1 MYRKAILMN
10 SFFLAGRSRRKE
22 NLDVERKHSRL
33 FVFWPVLQAAGLCTQ
48 TDLAERFG
56 VNNLL
61 LAVPFPRHTSSS
73 VLVQRSISVSP
84 FSTSR
89 LSRFWVLGQQ
99 IEFAQVLARL
109 DPAQCLAVN
118 SWYKKQNRLKT
129 EGDEGFSNVSQIV
142 SWLLNRG
149 YAVTGPGLD
158 MALTN
163 VQNNSSRKLFWHE
176 GPKQDRAIW
185 NGKLNHALAQNNA
198 PSKRTEPVQEFHPN
212 GRRNHAY
219 KANADEPNKKAPR
232 SIHGR
237 KSPNAYKAQGNT
249 HGQKAKGDIG
259 SGIQS
264 RHRNR
269 QIVAG
274 DRRCTR
280 SDREGVGTRTL
291 VERVLTQSNTV

>member
-1 MYRKAILMN
+1 MVLYRKAILMN

-22 NLDVERKHSRL
+22 NLDVERKHSRY
-33 FVFWPVLQAAGLCTQ
+33 LCSGRSYKPQDYALRPTWLSDSAKQ
-48 TDLAERFG
+48 PAPRCALSSTY
-56 VNNLL
+56 LL
-61 LAVPFPRHTSSS
+61 L

-84 FSTSR
+84 FSTFR

-219 KANADEPNKKAPR
+219 KANADEPNKKAPAFDSWEEIAER
-232 SIHGR
+232 
-237 KSPNAYKAQGNT
+237 YKAQGNT
-249 HGQKAKGDIG
+249 HGQKAKDVPVIFA
-259 SGIQS
+259 IS
-264 RHRNR
+264 RRAFR
-269 QIVAG
+269 SYSSRKTWGPFAG
-274 DRRCTR
+274 
-280 SDREGVGTRTL
+280 
-291 VERVLTQSNTV
+291 